1 MAPNLSLTDGTNS
14 LLGSITGDPPA
25 PAPADGKPPAPAPG
39 AEPKPADPK
48 PAAGAP
54 EKYEDFKVPEGVEL
68 KGEVLDKAT
77 ALFKEAGLPQAVA
90 QKFLDFHAEQ
100 LKAMAEGPGKLWQ
113 ETQAVWI
120 DELRSD
126 PTIGKGVEN
135 GTVGASIAK
144 MVNQLPGPL
153 ATSFREAMNFTG
165 AGNHPAIVRGIYELS
180 KKFAEPGH
188 VQGNAPAQL
197 KTKPSPAAAL
207 FPNLVPKE

>member
-1 MAPNLSLTDGTNS
+1 MTDGTNS
-14 LLGSITGDPPA
+14 LLGSITDAPPA
-25 PAPADGKPPAPAPG
+25 PAPADGKP
-39 AEPKPADPK
+39 AESKAGEAPKPADPK
-48 PAAGAP
+48 PPAGAP

-77 ALFKEAGLPQAVA
+77 GLFKELGLSQTQAQSLV
-90 QKFLDFHAEQ
+90 DFHANQ
-100 LKAMAEGPGKLWQ
+100 LKALAEGPGKLWQ

-126 PTIGKGVEN
+126 PIIGKAIDN

-153 ATSFREAMNFTG
+153 ASSFREAMNFTG

-197 KTKPSPAAAL
+197 KAKPSPAAAL
-207 FPNLVPKE
+207 YPNLAPKE